1 MCGIKSVAVERKY
14 TDLDHSG
21 PIVADKRLDVLTI
34 SHFYRIAASGI
45 RRESICDEG

>member
-1 MCGIKSVAVERKY
+1 MHETKSVTVKRRS
-14 TDLDHSG
+14 TDLNHSS

-45 RRESICDEG
+45 